1 IRRWM
6 ISAIHVPPPIRLLLS
21 LSADDA
27 QQVFVQ
33 LEPDRMVALDPNV
46 ADPFDVAILRLFQG
60 LAQAVPIIGKT
71 RNRRSE
77 RRQDR
82 KDPVIDVAQPI
93 DDSVVISRVLVIVGK
108 PTTTDVHALPV
119 GDDRLEL
126 NVYSF
131 ERLVAAHEVGVSTY
145 CGIVARI
152 VAFERYR
159 SERA

>member
-1 IRRWM
+1 M
-6 ISAIHVPPPIRLLLS
+6 S

-93 DDSVVISRVLVIVGK
+93 DDSVVI
-108 PTTTDVHALPV
+108 
-119 GDDRLEL
+119 
-126 NVYSF
+126 
-131 ERLVAAHEVGVSTY
+131 AA
-145 CGIVARI
+145 
-152 VAFERYR
+152 FL
-159 SERA
+159 